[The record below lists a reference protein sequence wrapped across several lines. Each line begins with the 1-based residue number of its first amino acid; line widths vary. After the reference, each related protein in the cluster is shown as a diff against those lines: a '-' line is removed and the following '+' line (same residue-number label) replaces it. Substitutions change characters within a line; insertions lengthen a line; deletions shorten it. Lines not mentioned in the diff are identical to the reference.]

1 MKTIYSI
8 LLLLVCSSF
17 AGSIDYPVARLYA
30 YKQKIS
36 SGANSTFD
44 KKDKP
49 VNREYVYLAVKQN
62 RTIQIEQV
70 WIDGAAVNF
79 TTAEVKSPVTI
90 EAGAT
95 LAAKNATQVLVPETA
110 HTVVQVLIGYKTSG
124 EVKARPKRYKKY
136 PLLIQYREGA
146 SVFFL
151 GTQNWKIT
159 APKANQ

>member
-1 MKTIYSI
+1 MKHIYSI

-17 AGSIDYPVARLYA
+17 TTTTDYPVARLYA
-30 YKQKIS
+30 YKQKVS
-36 SGANSTFD
+36 AGANSTFD
-44 KKDKP
+44 KKAKP
-49 VNREYVYLAVKQN
+49 AEMEYIYLAVKQN
-62 RTIQIEQV
+62 RTIHINHV
-70 WIDGAAVNF
+70 WINGVAVSF
-79 TTAEVKSPVTI
+79 KIAEVKSPVTI

>member
-1 MKTIYSI
+1 MKHIYNM
-8 LLLLVCSSF
+8 LLLFVCSSF
-17 AGSIDYPVARLYA
+17 AGKTDYPVARLYA
-30 YKQKIS
+30 YQQTVS
-36 SGANSTFD
+36 TGANAASD
-44 KKDKP
+44 KRNKSIKQ
-49 VNREYVYLAVKQN
+49 EYIYLALKQN

-70 WIDGAAVNF
+70 WINGAAVNF

-90 EAGAT
+90 EAGVN

-110 HTVVQVLIGYKTSG
+110 HTVVQVLIGYTTSV
-124 EVKARPKRYKKY
+124 EVKAIPKRYKNY

-159 APKANQ
+159 APKVNQ